1 MYVRH
6 PCLDALPEN
15 VTQFLLPEGVPLHPF
30 SGELQGAPQSHDPWH
45 VAGTCA
51 TTSLLGSTMKQG
63 RCFDLLSHIERSAA
77 FGTVELM
84 TTERQ
89 EIYAQFS
96 DVQRELPHCLHSV
109 GVEKDFCFLGYAPYF
124 SNRLDGAHFV
134 VCLHHGKQDG
144 VRADGFPHVLRIHQ
158 AVFVDRE
165 PCDLVALLLYVPHR
179 LETSVV
185 FDGAADNV

>member
-1 MYVRH
+1 
-6 PCLDALPEN
+6 
-15 VTQFLLPEGVPLHPF
+15 
-30 SGELQGAPQSHDPWH
+30 
-45 VAGTCA
+45 
-51 TTSLLGSTMKQG
+51 MKQG
-63 RCFDLLSHIERSAA
+63 RCFDLLSHIERSDA

-134 VCLHHGKQDG
+134 VCVHHGKQDG
-144 VRADGFPHVLRIHQ
+144 VRADDFPHVLRIPVSYTHLR
-158 AVFVDRE
+158 AHE
-165 PCDLVALLLYVPHR
+165 TKANLVCRLLLEKKKKNQKKKQHNYHQYQVKQIQHTPQTTTH
-179 LETSVV
+179 
-185 FDGAADNV
+185 